1 MAPVNS
7 GRVLLGALAG
17 GVVWNLW
24 SIAINVGVLRD
35 RYAAAQQA
43 GTFLAQ
49 PRYPFFVGIWIL
61 TLFVLAYILAW
72 FYASVRATRG
82 AGPGTALQVGLRSP
96 GRVGGRLVVS
106 RIGQNDINPERKG
119 IPLQAPALAAVVVE
133 LEHRR
138 GHIVVLRSAADEP
151 IHRSGNARHQRFGG
165 GGMIL
170 RADFLELL
178 DAEFLFLRVTRLDE
192 AVGEEQDGVAGMKL
206 HGLQRVTHGVKH
218 AGRHPALEQ
227 FAAASR

>member
-24 SIAINVGVLRD
+24 SIAINVGVLRE

-72 FYASVRATRG
+72 FYASVRAARG
-82 AGPGTALQVGLRSP
+82 AGPGTALQVGLLIGFAAGFPLNLSTAAWSP
-96 GRVGGRLVVS
+96 IS
-106 RIGQNDINPERKG
+106 RDRK
-119 IPLQAPALAAVVVE
+119 
-133 LEHRR
+133 
-138 GHIVVLRSAADEP
+138 S
-151 IHRSGNARHQRFGG
+151 
-165 GGMIL
+165 
-170 RADFLELL
+170 
-178 DAEFLFLRVTRLDE
+178 TRLNSSHTVISY
-192 AVGEEQDGVAGMKL
+192 AVFCLKKKKKNDT
-206 HGLQRVTHGVKH
+206 R
-218 AGRHPALEQ
+218 
-227 FAAASR
+227 

>member
-24 SIAINVGVLRD
+24 SIAINVGVLRE

-72 FYASVRATRG
+72 FYASVRAARG
-82 AGPGTALQVGLRSP
+82 AGPGTALQVGLLIGFAAGFPLNLSTAAWSP
-96 GRVGGRLVVS
+96 ISRAFPLWWMLDMWVGAV
-106 RIGQNDINPERKG
+106 
-119 IPLQAPALAAVVVE
+119 LAA
-133 LEHRR
+133 L
-138 GHIVVLRSAADEP
+138 
-151 IHRSGNARHQRFGG
+151 
-165 GGMIL
+165 
-170 RADFLELL
+170 
-178 DAEFLFLRVTRLDE
+178 
-192 AVGEEQDGVAGMKL
+192 VAGWL
-206 HGLQRVTHGVKH
+206 YR
-218 AGRHPALEQ
+218 E
-227 FAAASR
+227 